1 MRWTATECV
10 RPRSAARAR
19 VRLLIAQLSQV
30 LLLQRLASWLEHAH
44 VTADIARVAA
54 YIILGVFRTP
64 FAMTWPCAIT
74 AGAALCKRFHSI
86 AWEILWGAVETETLE
101 LISTHEANPSAP
113 LPALASSSSDA
124 AASFGPGQAAL
135 DIEFPAQE
143 AEEGDGIELD
153 LNIDNDS
160 RKKSAKGD
168 KGRVIMFDVIES
180 ILQRVTVKDLVQ
192 QTAAVQRE
200 YLSGGVSKKSFFNFS
215 ANTRSPRALENIA
228 IGVTNPQAP

>member
-1 MRWTATECV
+1 MNALD
-10 RPRSAARAR
+10 RSR
-19 VRLLIAQLSQV
+19 VRFMPVIPHPLACLLIVLLQQV

-44 VTADIARVAA
+44 MTSDLARVAA

-64 FAMTWPCAIT
+64 FAMTWPCAIA

-86 AWEILWGAVETETLE
+86 AWEVLWGAIEMETIE
-101 LISTHEANPSAP
+101 LISSQHEGGHSAP
-113 LPALASSSSDA
+113 SSTLSSTSAITANGDAS
-124 AASFGPGQAAL
+124 PAL

-143 AEEGDGIELD
+143 VDDGEGIELD
-153 LNIDNDS
+153 LNIDNDT

-180 ILQRVTVKDLVQ
+180 MLRRVTVKDLAQ

-200 YLSGGVSKKSFFNFS
+200 YLSGGAYRLSNFPFF
-215 ANTRSPRALENIA
+215 R
-228 IGVTNPQAP
+228 V

>member
-1 MRWTATECV
+1 
-10 RPRSAARAR
+10 
-19 VRLLIAQLSQV
+19 
-30 LLLQRLASWLEHAH
+30 
-44 VTADIARVAA
+44 
-54 YIILGVFRTP
+54 
-64 FAMTWPCAIT
+64 
-74 AGAALCKRFHSI
+74 
-86 AWEILWGAVETETLE
+86 LWGAVETETLE
-101 LISTHEANPSAP
+101 LISSHEANPSAP
-113 LPALASSSSDA
+113 LPAPASLSSEA

-180 ILQRVTVKDLVQ
+180 MLQRVTVKDLAQ

-200 YLSGGVSKKSFFNFS
+200 YLSGGAPKITCNFS
-215 ANTRSPRALENIA
+215 ANTQSPRALENIA
-228 IGVTNPQAP
+228 IGVTHH